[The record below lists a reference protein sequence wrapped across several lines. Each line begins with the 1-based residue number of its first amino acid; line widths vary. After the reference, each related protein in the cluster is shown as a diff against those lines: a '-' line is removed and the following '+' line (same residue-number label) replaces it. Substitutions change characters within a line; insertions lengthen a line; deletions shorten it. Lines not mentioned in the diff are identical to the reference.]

1 MSKAKQKRAKRLGFR
16 GKLKAKDEQKSDA
29 SGRPRNTELSS
40 VRHVKVHRKSEEI
53 RRQRLQDLQEKQRI
67 SRERELMKRRNL
79 FSFQDDILQRQRE
92 FEQREADMES
102 LEKHINFE
110 NENSRKAYYREFKKV
125 VEASDVILEVLDA
138 RDPLGCR
145 CPQVEQAVIQ
155 SGTNKKIVLVLN
167 KIDLVSKEIVEK
179 WIKYLRNEFPTVA
192 FKASTQLQNR
202 NLKRSNVP
210 VTKATTELLS
220 SSACV
225 GADCLMKLL
234 GNYCRNLDIKTAI
247 TVGVVGFPN
256 VGKSSLINSLKR
268 ARACHVGATPG
279 VTKCLQ
285 EVHLDKHIKLLD
297 CPGIVMAT
305 STTDAAMILRNCVKI
320 EQLVDPLPPVEAIL
334 RRCNKAQVCCV
345 FPTDFQLFGTR
356 LDYETYIVMTT
367 SLLPPQIM
375 EHYGVPDFHTAL
387 EFLALLARRQGKLRK
402 GGLPDS
408 DKAAKGVLMDW
419 TGGRISYFTHPP
431 ETHTLPTHVSAEI
444 VTEMGKAFDWD
455 ELEKGNQE
463 ALAESSC
470 PDVQLGFCMETVGM
484 TQGGQCELVEEP
496 EFKDETESMEDEQ
509 DPEFG
514 PMTVEIKSQ
523 KSKSSASADD
533 AASKAPDLKDIL
545 DVDPLQQGQAL
556 MAASKKRKK
565 QQKRAGFPIFR
576 SRSLPSAM
584 SSRVLLRQQLMREQA
599 QEQERREAQQQA
611 SASQLRASDSTP
623 AISVT
628 LPPNAARP
636 PPAQVPVEVLK
647 VQTHLENPTKYHIQQ
662 AQRQQVKQ
670 YLSTTLGNKT
680 VPQTLGVSPVPQSS
694 SAPEVA
700 PTANSAPNSPMALLN
715 LGSNNKEEI
724 DDVIDDIISLESSF
738 NDDIMTL
745 IDSGLQL
752 PSTLP
757 GNLLDIYHSPGMA
770 APTLTVSN
778 SCPADLPN
786 IKREITDADTKALM
800 KERQKKDN
808 HNLIERRRRFNINDR
823 IKELG
828 ALIPKSNDPEMRWN
842 KGTILKASVDYI
854 RKLQKEQQRTKEVE
868 MRQKKLEHA
877 NHSLLLRIQ
886 ELEMQARLHGL
897 SSSMSSGLSS
907 DLSLLQQQQAPQS
920 GQLLAPGAGAASS
933 QSLLNLGAAAA
944 AMGQPVPS
952 SFLSPPSSDS
962 PAGVTISSP
971 LDLGSLSFA
980 ELDDASASALYPD
993 VGLGDILMDEGC
1005 TLSPERAAD
1014 PLFSPL
1020 SPGASKTSSR
1030 RSSFDMDEDL

>member
-1 MSKAKQKRAKRLGFR
+1 MSKSKQKRAKRLGFV
-16 GKLKAKDEQKSDA
+16 GKFKVKDGRKGATAGKAK
-29 SGRPRNTELSS
+29 NTEQSAVQHAKDS
-40 VRHVKVHRKSEEI
+40 RKPEEI
-53 RRQRLQDLQEKQRI
+53 RKQRLQDLQEKQKL
-67 SRERELMKRRNL
+67 SREREMMKRRNL
-79 FSFQDDILQRQRE
+79 QSFQNDILRRQRE
-92 FEQREADMES
+92 FEQRESELQN
-102 LEKHINFE
+102 LEKHVNFE

-192 FKASTQLQNR
+192 FKASTQQQTK

-210 VTKATTELLS
+210 VTQATAELLS
-220 SSACV
+220 SSACI

-268 ARACHVGATPG
+268 ARACNVGATPG

-297 CPGIVMAT
+297 CPGIVLAT

-320 EQLVDPLPPVEAIL
+320 EQLIDPLPPVEAIL
-334 RRCNKAQVCCV
+334 RRCNKAQ
-345 FPTDFQLFGTR
+345 
-356 LDYETYIVMTT
+356 
-367 SLLPPQIM
+367 IM
-375 EHYGVPDFHTAL
+375 EHYGVPDFHTAQ
-387 EFLALLARRQGKLRK
+387 EFLALLAQRQGKLRR
-402 GGLPDS
+402 GGLPDT

-444 VTEMGKAFDWD
+444 VKEMGKAFDWE

-463 ALAESSC
+463 VLAESSC
-470 PDVQLGFCMETVGM
+470 PDIQMGFCMETAGM
-484 TQGGQCELVEEP
+484 TQGEHPCKLDVDARSMAEE
-496 EFKDETESMEDEQ
+496 TQSMEDDQ

-514 PMTVEIKSQ
+514 PMTVVIKSQ
-523 KSKSSASADD
+523 KKMDWPANDPASR
-533 AASKAPDLKDIL
+533 APDLKDVIN
-545 DVDPLQQGQAL
+545 VDPLLQGQAL
-556 MAASKKRKK
+556 LAASKKRKK
-565 QQKRAGFPIFR
+565 QQKRAG
-576 SRSLPSAM
+576 LYYCCDM

-611 SASQLRASDSTP
+611 TASQLRATDSTP

-628 LPPNAARP
+628 VPPNAARP

-670 YLSTTLGNKT
+670 YLSTTLGNKM
-680 VPQTLGVSPVPQSS
+680 VPHTLAVSPAPQSS

-700 PTANSAPNSPMALLN
+700 PTASSAPNSPMALLN
-715 LGSNNKEEI
+715 IGSNKEEI
-724 DDVIDDIISLESSF
+724 DDVIDDIISLESSY
-738 NDDIMTL
+738 NDDIITL

-757 GNLLDIYHSPGMA
+757 GNLLDVYHSPGMA

-778 SCPADLPN
+778 SCPADLPK
-786 IKREITDADTKALM
+786 IKREITDADAKALL

-828 ALIPKSNDPEMRWN
+828 TLIPKSSDPEMRWN

-854 RKLQKEQQRTKEVE
+854 RKLQKEQQRAKDIE
-868 MRQKKLEHA
+868 MRQKKLEQA
-877 NHSLLLRIQ
+877 NHSLMLRIQ
-886 ELEMQARLHGL
+886 ELEMQARLHGIQT
-897 SSSMSSGLSS
+897 SSNVSPGLSS
-907 DLSLLQQQQAPQS
+907 DPSLLQQQTAPQGRQS
-920 GQLLAPGAGAASS
+920 LSPNTVGAST
-933 QSLLNLGAAAA
+933 QSLLGLGAVP
-944 AMGQPVPS
+944 QPLPA

-962 PAGVTISSP
+962 PAGVNISNP
-971 LDLGSLSFA
+971 LDLGSLSFT
-980 ELDDASASALYPD
+980 ELDDTSALYPD
-993 VGLGDILMDEGC
+993 MGLGDILMDDGC
-1005 TLSPERAAD
+1005 TLSPEGVAE

-1030 RSSFDMDEDL
+1030 RSSLEMDEDL

>member
-1 MSKAKQKRAKRLGFR
+1 MSKAKQKRAKRIGFLGKF
-16 GKLKAKDEQKSDA
+16 KSKDGQKGEA
-29 SGRPRNTELSS
+29 TKNTEQHMKDQ
-40 VRHVKVHRKSEEI
+40 RNPEEI
-53 RRQRLQDLQEKQRI
+53 RRQRLQDLQEKQKI
-67 SRERELMKRRNL
+67 SREKELMKRRNL
-79 FSFQDDILQRQRE
+79 QSFHNDILQRQMQ
-92 FEQREADMES
+92 FEQRETEMQS

-125 VEASDVILEVLDA
+125 VEASDVILEILDA

-179 WIKYLRNEFPTVA
+179 WIKYLRNEFPTIA
-192 FKASTQLQNR
+192 FKASTQQQSK

-210 VTKATTELLS
+210 VTQATTELLS
-220 SSACV
+220 SSACI

-268 ARACHVGATPG
+268 ARACNVGATPG

-305 STTDAAMILRNCVKI
+305 STSDAAMILRNCVKI

-334 RRCNKAQVCCV
+334 RRCNKAQVLSVIKDFLHVTLCV
-345 FPTDFQLFGTR
+345 KLSYVIL
-356 LDYETYIVMTT
+356 LDV
-367 SLLPPQIM
+367 QIM
-375 EHYGVPDFHTAL
+375 EHYGVSDFHTAL
-387 EFLALLARRQGKLRK
+387 EFLAMLAQRQGKLRK
-402 GGLPDS
+402 GGLPDT
-408 DKAAKGVLMDW
+408 DKAAKSVLMDW

-455 ELEKGNQE
+455 VLEKGNQE
-463 ALAESSC
+463 VLAESSC
-470 PDVQLGFCMETVGM
+470 PDIQMGFCMETTGM
-484 TQGGQCELVEEP
+484 TEGGQSDPSSYLGMAEKTSEDP
-496 EFKDETESMEDEQ
+496 EFKDETESMEDGQ

-523 KSKSSASADD
+523 KTKADFPAKDPASRT
-533 AASKAPDLKDIL
+533 PGLKDIL
-545 DVDPLQQGQAL
+545 YVEPLQQGQAL
-556 MAASKKRKK
+556 LAASKNRKK
-565 QQKRAGFPIFR
+565 QQKRADKIATKL
-576 SRSLPSAM
+576 SDTLTSSVM

-628 LPPNAARP
+628 LPPNAVRP

-670 YLSTTLGNKT
+670 YLSTTLGNIAVT
-680 VPQTLGVSPVPQSS
+680 QTMGVSPVQQSS

-700 PTANSAPNSPMALLN
+700 QTASSVPNSPMALLN
-715 LGSNNKEEI
+715 IGSNKEEI

-738 NDDIMTL
+738 NDDIITL

-757 GNLLDIYHSPGMA
+757 GNLLDVYHSPGMA

-778 SCPADLPN
+778 SCPADLPK
-786 IKREITDADTKALM
+786 IKSEITDSDVKAIM

-828 ALIPKSNDPEMRWN
+828 TLIPKSSDPEMRWN

-854 RKLQKEQQRTKEVE
+854 RKLQKEQHRAKDVE
-868 MRQKKLEHA
+868 MRQKKLEQA
-877 NHSLLLRIQ
+877 NHSMMLRIQ
-886 ELEMQARLHGL
+886 ELEMQARRHGL
-897 SSSMSSGLSS
+897 STPNSISPGLSS
-907 DLSLLQQQQAPQS
+907 DPSLLQQQVQHGSQS
-920 GQLLAPGAGAASS
+920 MAASAGGASS
-933 QSLLNLGAAAA
+933 QNLLGIGSATI
-944 AMGQPVPS
+944 GQPLPA

-980 ELDDASASALYPD
+980 ELDDTSASALYSD
-993 VGLGDILMDEGC
+993 MGLGDYLMDDGC
-1005 TLSPERAAD
+1005 TLSPERGAD
-1014 PLFSPL
+1014 SLFSPL

-1030 RSSFDMDEDL
+1030 RSSLEMDEDL